1 MEVDRADENVAV
13 DENAK
18 PVAADEGAAGD
29 ATTSNSERLKR
40 KGKKY
45 ARSNSKDGG
54 VASTTPLPKYRSW
67 KNSRRP
73 RNGHG
78 RGLPKKGGAG
88 GKGVWGAPGS
98 EMLEELVE
106 DANDPNYDSEAISN
120 GDVEFKQVIVEADPE
135 EVMHKSEPVI
145 LEYFEHGDT
154 NAACEDFLEF
164 VTAKRSHLVCEMI
177 VEIALD
183 HKPSHCEMA
192 SVLISDLYGRVFSA
206 KDIGYAFERLLDKLP
221 DLVLDTPD
229 AAVLLS
235 NFIARC
241 VADDCLPPRFVQ
253 SLAAAEL
260 NTHARRVATLFIMNK
275 GQIAVTDKLRPCVVA
290 DKCHIAAVLL
300 SNFIARC
307 VADDCLPPR
316 FVQSLAAAELNTHA
330 RQAIHRAETL
340 LSMNQGLVRLDN
352 IWGVGGGIRPVKSL
366 IRQIQLLLKEYLT
379 SGELAEAVRCV
390 RELEVPHFHHELV
403 YETVLLAVES
413 INSSVEE
420 QLCTFLAELRRCVI
434 VSPDQMD
441 RGFLRVLEDMSDIVL
456 DVPLAYI
463 MLDRFMERCQRKF
476 RLGDHVLKR
485 APTR

>member
-1 MEVDRADENVAV
+1 MEVERIASDSENVAV
-13 DENAK
+13 DDTEK
-18 PVAADEGAAGD
+18 PVAEEGAGD
-29 ATTSNSERLKR
+29 AASSHTERLRR
-40 KGKKY
+40 KHKKY
-45 ARSNSKDGG
+45 ARSNSKEG
-54 VASTTPLPKYRSW
+54 VNAVSSAPLPKYRSW

-98 EMLEELVE
+98 ELLEEYVE
-106 DANDPNYDSEAISN
+106 DANDPNYDSEAVTN
-120 GDVEFKQVIVEADPE
+120 GDVEFKQVIVEAEPE
-135 EVMHKSEPVI
+135 EIVRKSEPVI

-154 NAACEDFLEF
+154 NAAAEDFLEF
-164 VTAKRSHLVCEMI
+164 VTPNRSHLVCETI

-206 KDIGYAFERLLDKLP
+206 KDIGFAFERLLEKLP

-253 SLAAAEL
+253 ACAATDL
-260 NTHARRVATLFIMNK
+260 NA
-275 GQIAVTDKLRPCVVA
+275 
-290 DKCHIAAVLL
+290 
-300 SNFIARC
+300 
-307 VADDCLPPR
+307 
-316 FVQSLAAAELNTHA
+316 HA

-340 LSMNQGLVRLDN
+340 LSMKQGLVRLDN

-379 SGELAEAVRCV
+379 SGDLAEAMRCV

-403 YETVLLAVES
+403 YETVLLAVEA
-413 INSSVEE
+413 INTGVEE

-434 VSPDQMD
+434 VTPDQMD

-463 MLDRFMERCQRKF
+463 MLDRFVERVARRF
-476 RLGDHVLKR
+476 RLGEPVLKR
-485 APTR
+485 MPTRGRKRFVSEGDGGAIKDHALKLRE

>member
-1 MEVDRADENVAV
+1 MEVDRVASDSENVAV
-13 DENAK
+13 DENAVEK
-18 PVAADEGAAGD
+18 QVADGAGD
-29 ATTSNSERLKR
+29 AATSHTEKLRR
-40 KGKKY
+40 KHKKY
-45 ARSNSKDGG
+45 ARSNSKEGPSP
-54 VASTTPLPKYRSW
+54 VTTPLPKYRSW

-98 EMLEELVE
+98 ELLEEYVE
-106 DANDPNYDSEAISN
+106 DANDPNYDSEAITN
-120 GDVEFKQVIVEADPE
+120 GDVEFKQVIIEADPE
-135 EVMHKSEPVI
+135 EIVRKSEPVI

-154 NAACEDFLEF
+154 NAAAEDFLEF
-164 VTAKRSHLVCEMI
+164 VTSMRSHLVCETI
-177 VEIALD
+177 IEIALD

-192 SVLISDLYGRVFSA
+192 SVLISDLYGRIFSA

-221 DLVLDTPD
+221 DLILDTPD

-241 VADDCLPPRFVQ
+241 VADDCLPPKFVQ
-253 SLAAAEL
+253 TQAQLDL
-260 NTHARRVATLFIMNK
+260 N
-275 GQIAVTDKLRPCVVA
+275 
-290 DKCHIAAVLL
+290 
-300 SNFIARC
+300 
-307 VADDCLPPR
+307 PP
-316 FVQSLAAAELNTHA
+316 A

-340 LSMNQGLVRLDN
+340 LSMKQGLVRLDN

-379 SGELAEAVRCV
+379 SGDLAEAMRCV

-403 YETVLLAVES
+403 YETVLLAVEA
-413 INSSVEE
+413 INSGVEE
-420 QLCTFLAELRRCVI
+420 QLCTFLAELRRCV
-434 VSPDQMD
+434 VVTPDQMD

-463 MLDRFMERCQRKF
+463 MLDRFVERCTARF
-476 RLGDHVLKR
+476 RLSDHVLAR
-485 APTR
+485 MPTRGRKRFVSEGDGGAIKDHALKLRE

>member
-1 MEVDRADENVAV
+1 MEVERVASDSEN
-13 DENAK
+13 
-18 PVAADEGAAGD
+18 VAADEKQVDVGAGD
-29 ATTSNSERLKR
+29 SAASQPEKLRR

-45 ARSNSKDGG
+45 ARSNSKEAAAP
-54 VASTTPLPKYRSW
+54 VTAPLPKYRSW

-88 GKGVWGAPGS
+88 GKGVWGVPGS
-98 EMLEELVE
+98 ELLEEYVE
-106 DANDPNYDSEAISN
+106 DANDPNYDSEAVTN

-135 EVMHKSEPVI
+135 EIVRKSEPVI

-154 NAACEDFLEF
+154 NAAAEDFLEF
-164 VTAKRSHLVCEMI
+164 LTSMRSHVICETI

-206 KDIGYAFERLLDKLP
+206 KDIGYAFERLLEKLP

-241 VADDCLPPRFVQ
+241 VADDCLPPKFVQ
-253 SLAAAEL
+253 IQVD
-260 NTHARRVATLFIMNK
+260 R
-275 GQIAVTDKLRPCVVA
+275 GQ
-290 DKCHIAAVLL
+290 
-300 SNFIARC
+300 
-307 VADDCLPPR
+307 
-316 FVQSLAAAELNTHA
+316 ELNTHA

-340 LSMNQGLVRLDN
+340 LSMKQGLVRLDN
-352 IWGVGGGIRPVKSL
+352 IWGVGGGVRPVKSL

-379 SGELAEAVRCV
+379 SGDLAEAMRCV

-403 YETVLLAVES
+403 YETVLLAVEA

-434 VSPDQMD
+434 VTPDQMD

-463 MLDRFMERCQRKF
+463 MLDRFVERCQSRIQ
-476 RLGDHVLKR
+476 LGANVLER
-485 APTR
+485 MPTRGRKRFVSEGDGGAIKDHALKLRE